1 MHTHIHTH
9 TVWCVAEAPSH
20 ALLWLH
26 KESVFGGLQCG
37 DAWHVGVKP
46 PVKPTE
52 TGKGHRQQRTW
63 RVSLRSLAVSVL
75 SVWLCVCVGVE
86 EEVGLWVC
94 VHTSVFLETTC
105 YETACSLTHMAQH
118 WWRSISE
125 CEHHNAPPCLK
136 PPAYKHEHTHSLTHN
151 TKHTIDTNTQPF
163 ATTHVLTWSA
173 TYGTSLTLS
182 FHCPAPGVI
191 INQWW
196 IHL

>member
-1 MHTHIHTH
+1 MHWNSTTKKQNQMWRCAHTHTH

-63 RVSLRSLAVSVL
+63 RVSLRSLTVSVL
-75 SVWLCVCVGVE
+75 CVWLCVCVGVE

-125 CEHHNAPPCLK
+125 CEHPQPPHPLLV
-136 PPAYKHEHTHSLTHN
+136 PNH
-151 TKHTIDTNTQPF
+151 
-163 ATTHVLTWSA
+163 
-173 TYGTSLTLS
+173 
-182 FHCPAPGVI
+182 
-191 INQWW
+191 
-196 IHL
+196 